1 MYIKIKELIKK
12 NFYTIPVKKFFLT
25 RQFQVLNF
33 KHSNRF
39 KLNPFMLK
47 PFTIA
52 DLKSVPE
59 EWSIGKPDF
68 VGVGVQKAGTTW
80 WHSLLLEHPQVVN
93 NRLEK
98 KELHYFNHFHF
109 QGLEQKDIS
118 LYHQAFARPEGTVC
132 GEWSPSYL
140 SNSICAKYL
149 AEAAPNTKI
158 LILLR
163 NPIDCMLSG
172 LNQMLYARLK
182 YFDFTPNQ
190 SYIYELFYL
199 YPEGINSSLYAQS
212 IKQLLR
218 YFNRDQIILLQYE
231 KCKINPQQEIA
242 RTYKFLGI
250 DEQYQPQNIQRLVHK
265 RKYVIPPLKPKERQ
279 HLAEY
284 FTDDVRSTVKM
295 FPEIDITLWE
305 DFDIL

>member
-1 MYIKIKELIKK
+1 MLKGIIK
-12 NFYTIPVKKFFLT
+12 NQFLSANHG
-25 RQFQVLNF
+25 QI
-33 KHSNRF
+33 SGF

-47 PFTIA
+47 PFTLD
-52 DLKSVPE
+52 DLNPPPE
-59 EWSIGKPDF
+59 KWSICEPDF
-68 VGVGVQKAGTTW
+68 VGIGAQKASTSW
-80 WHSLLLEHPQVVN
+80 WYSLLLEHPQVVN
-93 NRLEK
+93 NRLK
-98 KELHYFNHFHF
+98 RKELNYFNHFHF
-109 QGLEQKDIS
+109 RGLEAKDIS

-182 YFDFTPNQ
+182 YFDFTPNK

-199 YPEGINSSLYAQS
+199 YPEAINCSLYAQS

-218 YFNRDQIILLQYE
+218 YFNRNQILLLQYE
-231 KCKINPQQEIA
+231 KCKMNPQQEIA